1 MKLYALIHPN
11 LYQFQGHPCFRLN
24 QCIKS
29 PTPPESLHYNH
40 PQNVLVNAEQH
51 TLRTHTRL
59 KSFAQT
65 YTAIQ
70 GSNSERIGAAATHYR
85 GGSCF
90 DWARSE
96 AGRKLDPLHWSRLSL
111 SSLFSLSVSFSF
123 CLDNHSSG
131 TLQTNDLDSY
141 WQHCHITPI
150 ISLNSPIRGQK
161 PWKCLLHEGLKATDL
176 SVTYSR

>member
-1 MKLYALIHPN
+1 MRPYIGQAVWCSRQVSWDSPNTDLRSKISSVKLYALIHPN

-24 QCIKS
+24 QCVKS
-29 PTPPESLHYNH
+29 PTPPESLRYNH

-51 TLRTHTRL
+51 TLRTHTWL
-59 KSFAQT
+59 KSFSQT

-96 AGRKLDPLHWSRLSL
+96 AGRKLDPLHWSWLGLLYSFSLCLSL
-111 SSLFSLSVSFSF
+111 SASTITQAALYKLMTSIR
-123 CLDNHSSG
+123 
-131 TLQTNDLDSY
+131 TDS
-141 WQHCHITPI
+141 T
-150 ISLNSPIRGQK
+150 
-161 PWKCLLHEGLKATDL
+161 
-176 SVTYSR
+176 VTSNQ